1 MMHNVFF
8 HTNNTFLKLIFKGK
22 SQMISIL
29 FLNPLFRFF
38 NVIFSYIIWT
48 VDVHKKYQK
57 TLFWEEDQVLII
69 HI

>member
-1 MMHNVFF
+1 
-8 HTNNTFLKLIFKGK
+8 
-22 SQMISIL
+22 MISIL

-48 VDVHKKYQK
+48 INVHKKYQK